1 MEPLD
6 FMAAVLPSQGNGR
19 YCVAELTQKKEH
31 YYVETLEQAKT
42 KIDEWRNKKYDIYFA
57 LGTFGIEDTRVASNV
72 QMVRCIAVDVDCNHP
87 KDIPDEKGVIKP
99 KAYPSAKTAVQAILN
114 FSDEVGLSDLGQPW
128 LVASGGGVHA
138 YWPFTE
144 AMDKEEWK
152 PVAEGFKRLC
162 FQKQLAIDP
171 TITGDASRVL
181 RVPDTLNNGV
191 KGKKKVREVTNVRFM
206 NEGSFFN
213 FEDLKSIITKHLV
226 GTMYENVVSQP
237 VSTHSIALQGVPP
250 TSTSATTVKL
260 FENSVTKFGKIIKI
274 TAQGAGCGQLDHY
287 VNNASDDGMEPLWRG
302 LLSWTKVCVDGDKA
316 SVWLSDMHPY
326 PHDRMHDKISQI
338 KGPYPCKKMD
348 SENPGVCPSCQHWGK
363 ITNPLVFGRDTAVT
377 SAEKLIE
384 ITDTK
389 ESKTVKRP
397 ETPRGY
403 AYGERGG
410 VFMEKEDLDANGNKV
425 VKQIMILPYDLF
437 PVDILKHGNDHTIH
451 MLALRPQGAQTVTL
465 LQKVVVSKD
474 ETVKSLA
481 SQNIVAAFGSGN
493 DNNLAAYIRACV
505 EKMSTEKTPIEVPS
519 SYGWQANEDFVFAGK
534 IYSKGKE
541 PVPVPMP
548 GLENIVLNTQPT
560 GSLDAFRNF
569 VNLLVRKK
577 MYDHLAIIL
586 FGAGAPL
593 MRFTGM
599 YGLTIHCGST
609 ESGTGKSLALEGAA
623 CVWGHPVHYRTGKG
637 TSPVAMQQRLGLLN
651 SLPLVTDEITSK
663 NRKDFEWFPEFLLD
677 MTEGRGKERMES
689 GSNKERLNL
698 STWMST
704 AIMSSNTHVVDT
716 LTGDRKHAAEGELR
730 RLIEFVMDE
739 ELKWTAEDIEVIKA
753 ISHNYAIAGHLMAQ
767 YMVDNTPFVAKMV
780 TSAVTQMYLDFSATN
795 DERFWM
801 AGVGTMVSA
810 GLLMNSQHADI
821 AEFPMAEIIEALKR
835 RIIHMR
841 NNIKGNKRSAED
853 VLNGFIREYWGK
865 FVIINYGEKGG
876 LSAAM
881 GDGSMI
887 DRATT
892 KANVMG
898 RVENGVTPGCKDF
911 YIEERLLRSFCS
923 SMSFG
928 YSDFKK
934 QMEKLYTVTYMP
946 KKDMMAKTNGPQ
958 MRVGTMKISRREE
971 DANDI
976 IATAKPLPLETA

>member
-384 ITDTK
+384 IKDTK

-403 AYGERGG
+403 AYGERRS
-410 VFMEKEDLDANGNKV
+410 E
-425 VKQIMILPYDLF
+425 
-437 PVDILKHGNDHTIH
+437 
-451 MLALRPQGAQTVTL
+451 
-465 LQKVVVSKD
+465 
-474 ETVKSLA
+474 
-481 SQNIVAAFGSGN
+481 
-493 DNNLAAYIRACV
+493 
-505 EKMSTEKTPIEVPS
+505 STRLNSSHEIPSRMPS
-519 SYGWQANEDFVFAGK
+519 SA
-534 IYSKGKE
+534 
-541 PVPVPMP
+541 
-548 GLENIVLNTQPT
+548 
-560 GSLDAFRNF
+560 
-569 VNLLVRKK
+569 
-577 MYDHLAIIL
+577 
-586 FGAGAPL
+586 
-593 MRFTGM
+593 
-599 YGLTIHCGST
+599 
-609 ESGTGKSLALEGAA
+609 
-623 CVWGHPVHYRTGKG
+623 
-637 TSPVAMQQRLGLLN
+637 
-651 SLPLVTDEITSK
+651 
-663 NRKDFEWFPEFLLD
+663 
-677 MTEGRGKERMES
+677 
-689 GSNKERLNL
+689 
-698 STWMST
+698 
-704 AIMSSNTHVVDT
+704 
-716 LTGDRKHAAEGELR
+716 
-730 RLIEFVMDE
+730 
-739 ELKWTAEDIEVIKA
+739 
-753 ISHNYAIAGHLMAQ
+753 
-767 YMVDNTPFVAKMV
+767 
-780 TSAVTQMYLDFSATN
+780 
-795 DERFWM
+795 
-801 AGVGTMVSA
+801 
-810 GLLMNSQHADI
+810 
-821 AEFPMAEIIEALKR
+821 
-835 RIIHMR
+835 
-841 NNIKGNKRSAED
+841 
-853 VLNGFIREYWGK
+853 
-865 FVIINYGEKGG
+865 
-876 LSAAM
+876 
-881 GDGSMI
+881 
-887 DRATT
+887 
-892 KANVMG
+892 
-898 RVENGVTPGCKDF
+898 
-911 YIEERLLRSFCS
+911 
-923 SMSFG
+923 
-928 YSDFKK
+928 
-934 QMEKLYTVTYMP
+934 
-946 KKDMMAKTNGPQ
+946 
-958 MRVGTMKISRREE
+958 
-971 DANDI
+971 
-976 IATAKPLPLETA
+976 

>member
-1 MEPLD
+1 M
-6 FMAAVLPSQGNGR
+6 
-19 YCVAELTQKKEH
+19 
-31 YYVETLEQAKT
+31 
-42 KIDEWRNKKYDIYFA
+42 
-57 LGTFGIEDTRVASNV
+57 
-72 QMVRCIAVDVDCNHP
+72 
-87 KDIPDEKGVIKP
+87 
-99 KAYPSAKTAVQAILN
+99 
-114 FSDEVGLSDLGQPW
+114 VGLSDLGQPW

-384 ITDTK
+384 IKDTK

-505 EKMSTEKTPIEVPS
+505 EKNEYRKNTNRSSVKLWLASQRRLCICRKDLLQRQGASTR
-519 SYGWQANEDFVFAGK
+519 AHA
-534 IYSKGKE
+534 
-541 PVPVPMP
+541 
-548 GLENIVLNTQPT
+548 
-560 GSLDAFRNF
+560 
-569 VNLLVRKK
+569 
-577 MYDHLAIIL
+577 
-586 FGAGAPL
+586 
-593 MRFTGM
+593 
-599 YGLTIHCGST
+599 
-609 ESGTGKSLALEGAA
+609 
-623 CVWGHPVHYRTGKG
+623 
-637 TSPVAMQQRLGLLN
+637 RLGEHR
-651 SLPLVTDEITSK
+651 PQHTTY
-663 NRKDFEWFPEFLLD
+663 
-677 MTEGRGKERMES
+677 G
-689 GSNKERLNL
+689 
-698 STWMST
+698 
-704 AIMSSNTHVVDT
+704 
-716 LTGDRKHAAEGELR
+716 
-730 RLIEFVMDE
+730 
-739 ELKWTAEDIEVIKA
+739 
-753 ISHNYAIAGHLMAQ
+753 
-767 YMVDNTPFVAKMV
+767 VARCV
-780 TSAVTQMYLDFSATN
+780 
-795 DERFWM
+795 
-801 AGVGTMVSA
+801 
-810 GLLMNSQHADI
+810 
-821 AEFPMAEIIEALKR
+821 P
-835 RIIHMR
+835 
-841 NNIKGNKRSAED
+841 
-853 VLNGFIREYWGK
+853 
-865 FVIINYGEKGG
+865 
-876 LSAAM
+876 
-881 GDGSMI
+881 
-887 DRATT
+887 
-892 KANVMG
+892 
-898 RVENGVTPGCKDF
+898 
-911 YIEERLLRSFCS
+911 
-923 SMSFG
+923 
-928 YSDFKK
+928 
-934 QMEKLYTVTYMP
+934 
-946 KKDMMAKTNGPQ
+946 
-958 MRVGTMKISRREE
+958 
-971 DANDI
+971 
-976 IATAKPLPLETA
+976 

>member
-384 ITDTK
+384 IKDTK

-481 SQNIVAAFGSGN
+481 SQNIVAAFGAGN
-493 DNNLAAYIRACV
+493 DNNLAAYVRACV
-505 EKMSTEKTPIEVPS
+505 EKMSTEKSPIDVPS
-519 SYGWQANEDFVFAGK
+519 SYGWQADESFVFAGK
-534 IYSKGKE
+534 IYSKDKE

-548 GLENIVLNTQPT
+548 GLENIVANTQPT
-560 GSLDAFRNF
+560 GTLENWRE
-569 VNLLVRKK
+569 VINLFIRKK
-577 MYDHLAIIL
+577 MYDHLAVIL
-586 FGAGAPL
+586 AGAGAPL
-593 MRFTGM
+593 MRFTGF
-599 YGLTIHCGST
+599 YGLTYHCGST

-623 CVWGHPVHYRTGKG
+623 SIWGHPVHYRTGKG

-651 SLPLVTDEITSK
+651 NCPLITDEITSK
-663 NRKDFEWFPEFLLD
+663 NRNDFEWFPEFLLD

-689 GSNKERLNL
+689 GSNKERINL
-698 STWMST
+698 STWMT
-704 AIMSSNTHVVDT
+704 NAIMSSNTHIVDK
-716 LTGDRKHAAEGELR
+716 LTGERKHSAEGELR

-739 ELKWTAEDIEVIKA
+739 ELTWEPSEIEILKSLA
-753 ISHNYAIAGHLMAQ
+753 NNYAVAGHELVQ
-767 YMVDNTPFVAKMV
+767 YMVDNTAYLAKV
-780 TSAVTQMYLDFSATN
+780 VPECVRNMYVEFRASN

-801 AGVGTMVSA
+801 AGIGTIIAA
-810 GLLMNSQHADI
+810 GIIMNTKHAGI
-821 AEFPMAEIIEALKR
+821 AEFPMDAIINALHKR
-835 RIIHMR
+835 IEYMR
-841 NNIKGNKRSAED
+841 ANIKGNKRTAED
-853 VLNGFIREYWGK
+853 VLNGFIREFWGK
-865 FVIINYGEKGG
+865 FVVVNFGEK
-876 LSAAM
+876 AASYM
-881 GDGSMI
+881 GDGSAI
-887 DRATT
+887 DRSTT
-892 KANVMG
+892 KSSVMG
-898 RVENGVTPGCKDF
+898 RVENGVTTGCKDF

-928 YSDFKK
+928 YADFKK
-934 QMEKLYTVTYMP
+934 QMERQYLVSYVP
-946 KKDMMAKTNGPQ
+946 KKDLMAKTNGPQ
-958 MRVGTMKISRREE
+958 MRVAVMKISRREDE
-971 DANDI
+971 DAP
-976 IATAKPLPLETA
+976 AVEAS